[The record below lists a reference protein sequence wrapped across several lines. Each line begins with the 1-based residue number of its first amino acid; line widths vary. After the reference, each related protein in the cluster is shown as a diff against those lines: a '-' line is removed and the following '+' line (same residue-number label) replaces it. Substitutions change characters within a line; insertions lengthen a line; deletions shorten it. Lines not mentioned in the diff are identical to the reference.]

1 MRVHEGRNKY
11 TDLSLNARGLLVC
24 RWYAAFVQV
33 YVTACARLC
42 IAMVAAQRDRLLAIY
57 ELDPS
62 VEQRDALRKAY
73 ASVLRQGIPPEVLYS
88 FLISGEP
95 ETTTWRLV
103 VVWSSREAFESY
115 CEANVLHPGLAIVR
129 SAGCEARLSV
139 YAP

>member
-1 MRVHEGRNKY
+1 
-11 TDLSLNARGLLVC
+11 
-24 RWYAAFVQV
+24 
-33 YVTACARLC
+33 
-42 IAMVAAQRDRLLAIY
+42 MVAAQRDRLLAIY

-95 ETTTWRLV
+95 DTTTWRLV
-103 VVWSSREAFESY
+103 VAWSSRESFES
-115 CEANVLHPGLAIVR
+115 CQAEVLHPGLAIVR

-139 YAP
+139 FAP